1 MRQRGVAGNVHQQQA
16 AELIKAMQNSDRPK
30 HPYLQET
37 MKTRGYILSEYGLIA
52 KELYKM
58 GHKTE
63 ARMISKLAKDMAGQ
77 PFTTQAQRQYDD
89 AQGRLKS
96 QVPQHERG
104 QDNEPTR

>member
-1 MRQRGVAGNVHQQQA
+1 
-16 AELIKAMQNSDRPK
+16 
-30 HPYLQET
+30 

-63 ARMISKLAKDMAGQ
+63 ARIISQLAKDMAGQ
-77 PFTTQAQRQYDD
+77 PFTTQAQQQYDK

-96 QVPQHERG
+96 NAPQHEHG